1 MYYITRTHVN
11 PLINLV
17 KIQQVSN
24 ILPRLPLFTLGYPL
38 FVLYVHVYPYI
49 IHVPQRLL
57 VYPYLSTSLSVCL
70 FLFISIHVLQRLI
83 VLTLIYLHFT
93 RLLFTRS

>member
-1 MYYITRTHVN
+1 MYYITRTHVS

-57 VYPYLSTSLSVCL
+57 VFTPIYP
-70 FLFISIHVLQRLI
+70 RL
-83 VLTLIYLHFT
+83 TAFAYFY
-93 RLLFTRS
+93 S

>member
-17 KIQQVSN
+17 KIYQVSN
-24 ILPRLPLFTLGYPL
+24 ILPRLPLFVLFTLGYPL

-57 VYPYLSTSLSVCL
+57 VFTPIYPRLSAFAYFYS
-70 FLFISIHVLQRLI
+70 
-83 VLTLIYLHFT
+83 
-93 RLLFTRS
+93 